1 MEVVKLSSKGQIVIP
16 SKIRKRL
23 SLKEGDS
30 LVIFEE
36 KNAIYLQPLVNLSEL
51 WGVDGLSD
59 TGTMLK
65 KIRREWDDDL
75 EEKITL

>member
-1 MEVVKLSSKGQIVIP
+1 MEVVKLSSKGQIIIP

-30 LVIFEE
+30 LAIFEE
-36 KNAIYLQPLVNLSEL
+36 KNAIYLQPLVNISEL
-51 WGVDGLSD
+51 WGVDVLLD
-59 TGTMLK
+59 TGPMLDK
-65 KIRREWDDDL
+65 MRKEWDHEL